1 MLHARLNTSPTPGRV
16 LRRTSV
22 LRRWYQLLWRVWE
35 HYVTDRCQEWR
46 DVIGLTQQKLRWFQN
61 ILVGKVESER
71 PHIHVWVHEC
81 ARLGDFTKFSIGL
94 LACLSIGLVQIW
106 ILGGLEG
113 VTTRGV
119 VDLMKF
125 VDRDLQLH
133 EPLCLPIQTKFFC
146 FADESQK
153 KPYIKIFYTK
163 TFRIERVNQDIVHFT
178 TYCIKKTKWH
188 TQFRDLIHTFICLE
202 RRRIMK
208 KEKLD
213 VISWRRNIS
222 FMCKCGGE
230 KKRTFIMRRFFLEG
244 DEKKDKEGGI

>member
-1 MLHARLNTSPTPGRV
+1 M
-16 LRRTSV
+16 
-22 LRRWYQLLWRVWE
+22 
-35 HYVTDRCQEWR
+35 
-46 DVIGLTQQKLRWFQN
+46 
-61 ILVGKVESER
+61 
-71 PHIHVWVHEC
+71 
-81 ARLGDFTKFSIGL
+81 
-94 LACLSIGLVQIW
+94 
-106 ILGGLEG
+106 
-113 VTTRGV
+113 
-119 VDLMKF
+119 MKF

-133 EPLCLPIQTKFFC
+133 ESLCLPIQTKFFC

-230 KKRTFIMRRFFLEG
+230 KKRTMIMRRFFLEG
-244 DEKKDKEGGI
+244 DEKKEKEGGI

>member
-1 MLHARLNTSPTPGRV
+1 MIQECTNMFKKVLKKAIQKVVKGKSSQKSAQKKYSEKLVGSRVGSKKIIFSKKNAQQSFFCQKGPHKRQRSKKHSKEGIFIGNIYFFCWTRNPVLRARLNTSATPGRV
-16 LRRTSV
+16 LRGTSV

-71 PHIHVWVHEC
+71 PNIHGWVHEC

-94 LACLSIGLVQIW
+94 LACLGIGLVQIW

-146 FADESQK
+146 FAD
-153 KPYIKIFYTK
+153 
-163 TFRIERVNQDIVHFT
+163 
-178 TYCIKKTKWH
+178 
-188 TQFRDLIHTFICLE
+188 
-202 RRRIMK
+202 
-208 KEKLD
+208 
-213 VISWRRNIS
+213 
-222 FMCKCGGE
+222 
-230 KKRTFIMRRFFLEG
+230 
-244 DEKKDKEGGI
+244 

>member
-16 LRRTSV
+16 LRGTSV

-35 HYVTDRCQEWR
+35 HYVTERWQEWR

-81 ARLGDFTKFSIGL
+81 ARLDDFTKFSIGL
-94 LACLSIGLVQIW
+94 LACLSIGQVQIW

-125 VDRDLQLH
+125 VDSDLQLH
-133 EPLCLPIQTKFFC
+133 KSLCLLIQTIFFC
-146 FADESQK
+146 FADQSKK
-153 KPYIKIFYTK
+153 KPDIKIFYTK
-163 TFRIERVNQDIVHFT
+163 TRQIDNRVLKSGHRTFYNILHKQD
-178 TYCIKKTKWH
+178 KWP
-188 TQFRDLIHTFICLE
+188 TQFRDSIHTFICLQG
-202 RRRIMK
+202 RRIMK
-208 KEKLD
+208 KEKE
-213 VISWRRNIS
+213 I
-222 FMCKCGGE
+222 
-230 KKRTFIMRRFFLEG
+230 
-244 DEKKDKEGGI
+244 

>member
-1 MLHARLNTSPTPGRV
+1 
-16 LRRTSV
+16 
-22 LRRWYQLLWRVWE
+22 
-35 HYVTDRCQEWR
+35 
-46 DVIGLTQQKLRWFQN
+46 
-61 ILVGKVESER
+61 
-71 PHIHVWVHEC
+71 
-81 ARLGDFTKFSIGL
+81 
-94 LACLSIGLVQIW
+94 
-106 ILGGLEG
+106 
-113 VTTRGV
+113 
-119 VDLMKF
+119 MKF

-178 TYCIKKTKWH
+178 TYCIKKTL
-188 TQFRDLIHTFICLE
+188 FRDLIQTFICLE

-230 KKRTFIMRRFFLEG
+230 KKRTMIMRRFFLEG
-244 DEKKDKEGGI
+244 DEKKEKEGGK